1 MFGVAGRG
9 MTVNYPVR
17 KPYLP
22 YY

>member
-17 KPYLP
+17 KPFLP